1 MRILKIKV
9 KDLECRDKI
18 LIKKDIYKVY
28 FKSEEDK
35 EVWVIPNDKNP
46 LETYEGTIKL
56 SFDEI
61 VDLII
66 DYVLFEK
73 IYYDLETEKPIKII
87 DLSIKEEI
95 KWER

>member
-9 KDLECRDKI
+9 KYLECRDKI

-46 LETYEGTIKL
+46 FETYEGTIKL
-56 SFDEI
+56 SFNKI
-61 VDLII
+61 SKLII
-66 DYVLFEK
+66 DYILFEK
-73 IYYDLETEKPIKII
+73 MYYDLKTGKPIYLVDKLI
-87 DLSIKEEI
+87 EEDD
-95 KWER
+95 

>member
-1 MRILKIKV
+1 MRVIKVKV
-9 KDLECRDKI
+9 KDLAHRDKI
-18 LIKKDIYKVY
+18 LIEKRIYKVY
-28 FKSEEDK
+28 FKSEKDK
-35 EVWVIPNDKNP
+35 EVWVIPISKNP

-73 IYYDLETEKPIKII
+73 IYYDLETGKPIKII

-95 KWER
+95 K